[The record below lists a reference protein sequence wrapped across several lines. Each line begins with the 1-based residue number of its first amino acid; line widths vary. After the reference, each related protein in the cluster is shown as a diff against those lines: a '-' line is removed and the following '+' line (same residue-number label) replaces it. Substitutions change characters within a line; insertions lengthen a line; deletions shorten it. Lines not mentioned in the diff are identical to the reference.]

1 MHTLFVV
8 GTPIGNLED
17 ITLRALRVLKAAGLI
32 AAEDTRKTRVLL
44 DHFQIH
50 TRLTSY
56 FEHNKLGKLET
67 ILGAL
72 EQHDVALVS
81 EAGMPG
87 LSDPGYELIRA
98 ALARDV
104 PVVVVPGPSAVI
116 SALVGSGLPT
126 DQFVFV
132 GFLPRKRGERQAFLR
147 SIAHEPRTLVAYE
160 APHRVLESLRDL
172 RAVLGNR
179 PACIARELS
188 KLHEEFVRGTL
199 DEVLAHFAA
208 HAPRGEFTFVVGGAP
223 AGAAHWDEPAI
234 LAQLQ
239 RLLDEGWTSQAAI
252 RVVGE
257 QSGRSKREVYALWLK
272 MAES

>member
-50 TRLTSY
+50 TPLTSY

-132 GFLPRKRGERQAFLR
+132 RFLPRKRGERQAFLR

-160 APHRVLESLRDL
+160 APHRVRS
-172 RAVLGNR
+172 AS
-179 PACIARELS
+179 CIPCS
-188 KLHEEFVRGTL
+188 TVI
-199 DEVLAHFAA
+199 
-208 HAPRGEFTFVVGGAP
+208 GAP

-234 LAQLQ
+234 RAQLQ
-239 RLLDEGWTSQAAI
+239 RLRDEGWTSQAAI

-272 MAES
+272 MAK